1 MAPRPKSQNT
11 RRLVAHLKS
20 ICSRR
25 RDSWK
30 KSFKNF
36 SPSQT
41 PESEPIYAT
50 FLDRED
56 AAQWIHHQSIALH
69 LAPDSI
75 ALAYAIF
82 DRILFSLK
90 VKKAHISV
98 LAAAAVSLATKT
110 LEDEQC
116 KNLGKYLVRAAK
128 AEFSVR
134 DLNRMEMMVITKF
147 DWKIEETTSIDF
159 LFSLFDFSTL
169 GSQKVIGT
177 RTKNIIAHFLSS
189 QLTNFELAR
198 IGSLEIALGCLMV
211 AKQKS
216 TSALRVIAKMNSIS
230 IDFAQAQ
237 MAAKILKPKFAR
249 IKVYLPPYALQQIP
263 SELLE
268 EEEGVEIE
276 TLSSVRKLF
285 SHGCLDPI
293 PFDLSRKSYAEVTA
307 DC

>member
-1 MAPRPKSQNT
+1 VQNT

-25 RDSWK
+25 RDGWK

-41 PESEPIYAT
+41 TESDSIYASY
-50 FLDRED
+50 LDRED
-56 AAQWIHHQSIALH
+56 ASSWIHQQSIALH

-75 ALAYAIF
+75 ALAFGIF
-82 DRILFSLK
+82 DRILFNMK
-90 VKKAHISV
+90 VKKCHIKV
-98 LAAAAVSLATKT
+98 LAATAVSLATKT

-116 KNLGKYLVRAAK
+116 KNMGKYLVRASN

-147 DWKIEETTSIDF
+147 DWKIEETTCMDF

-169 GSQKVIGT
+169 GSQKRIGT
-177 RTKNIIAHFLSS
+177 RTKNIIAHFLTS

-198 IGSLEIALGCLMV
+198 IPSLEIALGCLMV
-211 AKQKS
+211 AKHKS
-216 TSALRVIAKMNSIS
+216 TSALRVIAKMNGIT

-237 MAAKILKPKFAR
+237 QAAKILRPKYNR
-249 IKVYLPPYALQQIP
+249 IKVYLPPYALTQIP
-263 SELLE
+263 SELIIDE
-268 EEEGVEIE
+268 DENMEIE
-276 TLSSVRKLF
+276 TFSSIRKLF

-293 PFDLSRKSYAEVTA
+293 PFDTSRQTYAEVTA
-307 DC
+307 NC